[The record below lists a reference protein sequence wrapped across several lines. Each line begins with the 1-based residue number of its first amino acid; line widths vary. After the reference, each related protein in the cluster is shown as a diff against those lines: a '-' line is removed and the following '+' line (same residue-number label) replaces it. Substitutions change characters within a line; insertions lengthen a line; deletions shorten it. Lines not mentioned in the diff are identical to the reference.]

1 MEKLISGKVREV
13 YQVSEEALAIVTT
26 DRVSAFDVI
35 LPTPVPDKGRVL
47 NALSSFWFRYTAD
60 IVKNHMISENPAD
73 MPPEL
78 QGDAFAGRTVLVKK
92 LKMLPFEFII
102 RGYLFGSMW
111 KEYRQT
117 GGFCGKPLPA
127 GMQQAE
133 KLPEPVLTP
142 SIKAEEGHDV
152 NVSLAYMEEKL
163 GAELAHKVC
172 DAALALYKRCYDYA
186 YERGIIIADTKFEF
200 GLDEDGGLVV
210 ADEVLTPDSSRFW
223 SRDAYRPGTSPESFD
238 KQYLRDWL
246 TDNGLDGKTPPP
258 ELPAHVVEKTRLK
271 YLECRD
277 RLVPGA

>member
-117 GGFCGKPLPA
+117 GGFCGEPLPA
-127 GMQQAE
+127 GGQQAE
-133 KLPEPVLTP
+133 QLPDPSLTP